1 MRKVEIGSEGAM
13 RGGSHH
19 AVFEHVAGGEAEDAH
34 GFDADVLA
42 GGGVGGGGMGLV
54 GDGAGENVR
63 GAAAGVG
70 DVDQGEFDL
79 LEGAVEIEIE
89 VRELA
94 DAKFAVDADT
104 GVNLF

>member
-1 MRKVEIGSEGAM
+1 MRKEEIWGKGAV

-19 AVFEHVAGGEAEDAH
+19 AVFEDVAGGEAEDAH

-42 GGGVGGGGMGLV
+42 SGGVGGSGIGLV
-54 GDGAGENVR
+54 GDGGGENVR
-63 GAAAGVG
+63 GAATGVG
-70 DVDQGEFDL
+70 DVDQGDFDL

-94 DAKFAVDADT
+94 HAKFA
-104 GVNLF
+104 